1 MHWIAGQC
9 MGKLAPMTSSSAFKA
24 PLWTRILLAFFALF
38 ALAIGV
44 LEITNPGQFGID
56 VSDAKE
62 YLAMET
68 GVARNVALGLGFAVI
83 AWRGRA
89 AEVAVAL
96 GLRALVDLFDL
107 ILVARAPEFSAP
119 SAIMAAAF
127 CIVAALGAGVASK
140 ADTQALAAAR

>member
-1 MHWIAGQC
+1 M
-9 MGKLAPMTSSSAFKA
+9 LALMTSSIVGRA
-24 PLWTRILLAFFALF
+24 PLWTRLLLAFFALF
-38 ALAIGV
+38 ALAVGL
-44 LEITNPGQFGID
+44 LELTNPGQFGID
-56 VSDAKE
+56 ATDAKE

-68 GVARNVALGLGFAVI
+68 GVARNLALGMVFALL

-119 SAIMAAAF
+119 SAAMAAAF
-127 CIVAALGAGVASK
+127 CIVAAIGARAATKASS
-140 ADTQALAAAR
+140 AASVMAR